1 MKLFNMLE
9 SVFFV
14 TLGISCIL
22 LMMLIY
28 HFKQRVTKLEQS
40 SETMFEI
47 MNNMVHELSG
57 LKHTIAL
64 ESYQPTGYPMMM
76 HTADKI
82 PVSLSDNESEAD
94 SLPDLVDNN
103 LNVSMENRSD
113 FTDSDDEDSDDSD
126 SDDDGS
132 DDSDDK
138 DSDDSDKENDDGDK
152 DSDDGDKENDSER
165 VKLVAVDIENSIDNE
180 TYFDT
185 NNDNSDGMNSVSVDE
200 PEVLPVELDTDKIEE
215 IHVNKLKES
224 DDLEETSSLHTIT
237 SHSTEVYKKMNVPTL
252 KSLVIEKGL
261 SSDPSKMK
269 KNDLITLLET
279 NL

>member
-82 PVSLSDNESEAD
+82 PVSLTDNESEAD

-103 LNVSMENRSD
+103 LNVSMETRSD
-113 FTDSDDEDSDDSD
+113 FTDSDDEDSDSD
-126 SDDDGS
+126 DDGSDDDGS
-132 DDSDDK
+132 DDSDD
-138 DSDDSDKENDDGDK
+138 DDDK

-185 NNDNSDGMNSVSVDE
+185 NNDNSDGMNSVSLDE